1 MTGICNTAYFIP
13 DYNSTHLAVVMTE
26 TFSQTTQ
33 MEIHGFEEGGSY
45 ALVSE
50 AVVPAAVVRLSL
62 TQKDMESVENEY
74 KLNQKIADSLER
86 TMGGILEN
94 YLKVEESGNEG

>member
-1 MTGICNTAYFIP
+1 
-13 DYNSTHLAVVMTE
+13 
-26 TFSQTTQ
+26 
-33 MEIHGFEEGGSY
+33 
-45 ALVSE
+45 
-50 AVVPAAVVRLSL
+50 VVRLSL

>member
-1 MTGICNTAYFIP
+1 MTKIKNAIDF
-13 DYNSTHLAVVMTE
+13 
-26 TFSQTTQ
+26 F
-33 MEIHGFEEGGSY
+33 
-45 ALVSE
+45 
-50 AVVPAAVVRLSL
+50 
-62 TQKDMESVENEY
+62 DMVCYNEY

>member
-1 MTGICNTAYFIP
+1 M
-13 DYNSTHLAVVMTE
+13 
-26 TFSQTTQ
+26 
-33 MEIHGFEEGGSY
+33 
-45 ALVSE
+45 
-50 AVVPAAVVRLSL
+50 VRLSL
-62 TQKDMESVENEY
+62 TQKDMEIVENEY

>member
-1 MTGICNTAYFIP
+1 M
-13 DYNSTHLAVVMTE
+13 
-26 TFSQTTQ
+26 
-33 MEIHGFEEGGSY
+33 
-45 ALVSE
+45 
-50 AVVPAAVVRLSL
+50 VRLSL